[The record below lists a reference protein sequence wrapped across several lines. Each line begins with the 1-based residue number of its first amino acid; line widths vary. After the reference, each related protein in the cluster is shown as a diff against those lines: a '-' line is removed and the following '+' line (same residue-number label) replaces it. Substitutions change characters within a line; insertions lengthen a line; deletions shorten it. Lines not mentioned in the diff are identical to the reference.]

1 MTALLF
7 RVFDFEADLDGL
19 PQHGRDRTILLFRE
33 PHRILDR
40 FVGNLSSHAVDQANL
55 SIDGWRAGRA
65 FRQCTYF
72 QAGEGL
78 AFLAQDAGYIV
89 AGAPAEPDEDKL
101 HGAVAG
107 LLVAV
112 DHNGVA
118 GAGDAVKAVVR
129 DPGGACLSHDAP
141 LTKYD

>member
-55 SIDGWRAGRA
+55 SIDGWRPGRA

-78 AFLAQDAGYIV
+78 TFLAQDAGYVV
-89 AGAPAEPDEDKL
+89 AGASAQPNEHQL

-107 LLVAV
+107 LFVAV
-112 DHNGVA
+112 DDDGMSA
-118 GAGDAVKAVVR
+118 AGDAVKAVVL
-129 DPGGACLSHDAP
+129 DPGGFGLSHFSP
-141 LTKYD
+141 FTKYD